1 MGSHGRMIG
10 VAMLFGKNFDDI
22 DTQTIEALVS
32 AGASETVHL
41 EFKQATY
48 GTSDSDKK
56 ELLKDISSFANTLG
70 GHLVIGVEEDNG
82 TATALSPLS
91 GLDVDQELLRL
102 ENIARSGVE
111 PAVLGLR
118 MKRVAVRGGD
128 VIVMHVPRSHTPPH
142 RVIFRNSNRYHARN
156 SAGVY
161 EPSLEELR
169 RLFGEQRTIEEQART
184 FFEERLLRIQAGD
197 ALMPIPVEKGVTVM
211 HLVPLPDLGAGRRI
225 EIPAMREQHLAF
237 MPMGASGMSWRV
249 NLDGFNLY
257 RGGEICNGYTQ
268 LFRDGAVEA
277 TSTSMIADREG
288 RRFLPSL
295 AIPEQF
301 IQSLSRYMGGL
312 RALEASP
319 PVLLRISF
327 IGMSGVRLGVDPARV
342 IDEPPPYE
350 REELHL
356 PHTVITEYRDD
367 GNYEQVIAEQMD
379 FLWNAFDFDR
389 CFYFDES
396 GSWTGRR

>member
-1 MGSHGRMIG
+1 M
-10 VAMLFGKNFDDI
+10 
-22 DTQTIEALVS
+22 
-32 AGASETVHL
+32 HL

-48 GTSDSDKK
+48 GTSDGDKK

-82 TATALSPLS
+82 TAIALSPLS
-91 GLDVDQELLRL
+91 GMDVDQELLRL

-111 PAVLGLR
+111 PPVLGLR
-118 MKRVAVRGGD
+118 MKRVAVTGGD
-128 VIVMHVPRSHTPPH
+128 VIAMHVPRSYNPPH
-142 RVIFRNSNRYHARN
+142 RVIFRNSNRYYARN
-156 SAGVY
+156 SAGAY

-169 RLFGEQRTIEEQART
+169 RLFGEQRTIEEQAQT
-184 FFEERLLRIQAGD
+184 FIEERLLRIQAGD
-197 ALMPIPVEKGVTVM
+197 APMPIPVEKGVTVM

-249 NLDGFNLY
+249 NLDGFNLF
-257 RGGEICNGYTQ
+257 RGGEVCNGYTQ
-268 LFRDGAVEA
+268 VFRDGSLEA
-277 TSTSMIADREG
+277 TSTSMIADRDG
-288 RRFLPSL
+288 RRLLPSL
-295 AIPEQF
+295 AIPERF
-301 IQSLSRYMGGL
+301 IQSLSSYIGGL

-327 IGMSGVRLGVDPARV
+327 TGMNGVRMGVDPMRV
-342 IDEPPPYE
+342 MDEPPSYE
-350 REELHL
+350 REELRL
-356 PHTVITEYRDD
+356 PHTVISEYRDD

-389 CFYFDES
+389 CFYFDED
-396 GSWTGRR
+396 GNWVGGH